1 MNVKRQELVLNQ
13 KLFNLDISSYPK
25 LVKIDESLKKLD
37 PMYTFYASM
46 KSQMEEWS
54 KKAWEKIEYRELEE
68 GKKTFQSAI
77 RELKEKYSDT
87 HVFKKLDKKV
97 EDYKKSLPLIK
108 TLKENPFFKEN
119 HWERLLK
126 LIDQPIE
133 GIDFSSITLEQV
145 FNMNLQKYPNEVSEV
160 VNAAKNEYN
169 NKQELN
175 SIKEY
180 WKNAEL
186 QIVKFKKGVK
196 VKISDEVKQDLDN
209 HLNDL

>member
-1 MNVKRQELVLNQ
+1 MEDYKHQVQKMNVKRQELVLNQ

-25 LVKIDESLKKLD
+25 LVKVDESLKKLE

-46 KSQMEEWS
+46 KAQMEEWS

-145 FNMNLQKYPNEVSEV
+145 FNMNL
-160 VNAAKNEYN
+160 
-169 NKQELN
+169 
-175 SIKEY
+175 
-180 WKNAEL
+180 
-186 QIVKFKKGVK
+186 
-196 VKISDEVKQDLDN
+196 
-209 HLNDL
+209 

>member
-1 MNVKRQELVLNQ
+1 
-13 KLFNLDISSYPK
+13 
-25 LVKIDESLKKLD
+25 
-37 PMYTFYASM
+37 
-46 KSQMEEWS
+46 MEEWS

-169 NKQELN
+169 NKQELC
-175 SIKEY
+175 SE
-180 WKNAEL
+180 
-186 QIVKFKKGVK
+186 
-196 VKISDEVKQDLDN
+196 
-209 HLNDL
+209 